1 MDKNL
6 FVNGL
11 NTYIKSIEFLE
22 SLDDI
27 GLNLYESPLSTSND
41 SLFDIWINT
50 FVTQDGSDLI
60 YWWLFEDVDK
70 VIYKDDK
77 VVATLETV
85 EDLFDYMLSNN
96 YFIA

>member
-22 SLDDI
+22 ALDDI

-50 FVTQDGSDLI
+50 FVTNDGSDLI

-96 YFIA
+96 YFTA

>member
-22 SLDDI
+22 ALDDI

-70 VIYKDDK
+70 VIYKDNK

>member
-6 FVNGL
+6 FVTGL
-11 NTYIKSIEFLE
+11 NTYIKGIKFLE
-22 SLDDI
+22 DLDDI
-27 GLNLYESPLSTSND
+27 GLDLYESPLSTSND

-50 FVTQDGSDLI
+50 FVTEDGSDLI

-77 VVATLETV
+77 IIATLETV

>member
-22 SLDDI
+22 ALDDI

-96 YFIA
+96 YFTA

>member
-22 SLDDI
+22 ALDDI